1 MSETSAQEIKLS
13 DPLTLPCGAILP
25 NRLGKGAMTEGIA
38 DPHGR
43 ATNRHA
49 RLYKTWAD
57 GGLGLSLTG
66 NVMVDGRYLE
76 RAGNVVIEGEQSEAQ
91 MKALKE
97 YAKAGQ
103 SNGGHIWMQISHAG
117 RQTQKAIN
125 DDPVAPSAV
134 GEVAL
139 PGGRFSAPRALTG
152 EEIEDVIARF
162 VHTSS
167 VAKQAGFDGVQIHA
181 AHGYLIS
188 EFLNPLTNQRTDEWG
203 GSLENRAAILL
214 RIIKGCRDALGP
226 DYPVSVKLNSSDFQK
241 GGFSLEDCIKV
252 VALLE
257 AASID
262 LIEISGGNYEQPSM
276 MGIEGLEPVY
286 QDAAMV
292 KQSTQSREAY
302 FLNYAIAIRNA
313 VNVPLMVTGG
323 FRSRAAMIEALN
335 EDGISLIGIA
345 RPLCA
350 RPNLPNQL
358 MDGSIDL
365 LPSDEKTLALGP
377 GYLGPKS
384 SNKTIRA
391 INGFANMAFFY
402 RNIVRIADGKKP
414 KAKMNLL
421 GAFIKHQQE
430 DAKNAK
436 RLVRG

>member
-1 MSETSAQEIKLS
+1 MGENTEQMIKLS
-13 DPLTLPCGAILP
+13 DPLTLPCGVTLP
-25 NRLGKGAMTEGIA
+25 NRLAKGAMTEGIA

-43 ATNRHA
+43 ATKRHA
-49 RLYKTWAD
+49 RLYKAWAD

-66 NVMVDGRYLE
+66 NMMVDGRYLE
-76 RAGNVVIEGEQSEAQ
+76 RAGNIVIEGPQSDAQ
-91 MKALKE
+91 LKALKA

-103 SNGGHIWMQISHAG
+103 AKGGQIWMQISHAG
-117 RQTQKAIN
+117 RQTQKAITTE
-125 DDPVAPSAV
+125 PVAPSAL

-162 VHTSS
+162 IHTATI
-167 VAKQAGFDGVQIHA
+167 AKQTGFDGVQIHA

-188 EFLNPLTNQRTDEWG
+188 EFLNPLTNQRNDQWG

-214 RIIKGCRDALGP
+214 KIIEGCRTALGP
-226 DYPVSVKLNSSDFQK
+226 DYPISVKLNSSDFQK
-241 GGFSLEDCIKV
+241 GGFSLDDCIKV

-292 KQSTQSREAY
+292 KQSTRAREAY
-302 FLNYAIAIRNA
+302 FLNYAIAIRKA

-335 EDGISLIGIA
+335 EDKIALIGIA

-350 RPNLPNQL
+350 RPDLPNQL
-358 MDGSIDL
+358 LDGSIDT
-365 LPSDEKTLALGP
+365 LPSDEKTMALGP
-377 GYLGPKS
+377 GYFGPKS
-384 SNKTIRA
+384 SNNTIRA

-402 RNIVRIADGKKP
+402 RNILRLADGKKP

-421 GAFIKHQQE
+421 AAFIKHQQE
-430 DAKNAK
+430 DAKNVK